1 MDDNTIGG
9 LYLAVELY
17 DSSMTDRGYAGA
29 ARSLD
34 ALTLRVRAAN
44 PSPMTLS
51 GTNTY
56 LLGDPAAGD
65 LLVVDPG
72 PDLPDHRANVEA
84 AVAVAGARVTGV
96 VITHH
101 HADHAGAVGWAT
113 RWDVPA
119 WAFDPSRV
127 PGARRLADG
136 TTLRAGGL
144 DVTARH
150 LPGHCSDHLC
160 LQIAQTGVVL
170 SGDHILGE
178 GTTVIAW
185 PDGDLTQYLGS
196 LRQLR
201 ALRPTALYP
210 GHGEV
215 VADPEA
221 RIDELAAHRAL
232 RTEQIL
238 AALADG
244 AVTVPEIVARVYDGL
259 DPRLRPAAQRS
270 VSAHLAT
277 LGRQDRVRHADGRW
291 HV

>member
-1 MDDNTIGG
+1 MGG
-9 LYLAVELY
+9 LYMAVALY
-17 DSSMTDRGYAGA
+17 DSSMTDRGNAGA

-34 ALTLRVRAAN
+34 AVTVRVRAAN

-72 PDLPDHRANVEA
+72 PARPDHRTAVEA
-84 AVAVAGARVTGV
+84 AFAEMSAQAAGV

-101 HADHAGAVGWAT
+101 HPDHAEAVGWAT
-113 RWDVPA
+113 QWDVPA

-136 TTLRAGGL
+136 TTLRAGGV

-160 LQIAQTGVVL
+160 LQIEQTGVVL

-185 PDGDLTQYLGS
+185 PDGDLTQYLDS

-215 VADPEA
+215 VADAEA

-244 AVTVPEIVARVYDGL
+244 ATTVPEIVTHVYDGL
-259 DPRLRPAAQRS
+259 DTRLRPAAQRS
-270 VSAHLAT
+270 VSAHLVA
-277 LGRQDRVRHADGRW
+277 LERQGRVRHAEGRW
-291 HV
+291 HGR